1 MASTGAA
8 PARVSEQ
15 PQAPTTVVKPP
26 FLTRISTGPA
36 CFYWIAAL
44 TMLNSIVV
52 ISGRS
57 LRFAIGLGIIAG
69 IDIRAKEL
77 GTTGAV
83 LDLLISGT
91 IAGIFVV
98 LGNLAGKRI
107 RWAFL
112 AGISL
117 YGFDGLVCFA
127 AGDILGAA
135 LHAYTIF
142 AISRGL
148 TKPKQVPVAA

>member
-15 PQAPTTVVKPP
+15 PQAPIAVAKPS

-44 TMLNSIVV
+44 TVLNSIVV
-52 ISGRS
+52 ISGKS
-57 LRFAIGLGIIAG
+57 LRFAIGLGITAG
-69 IDIRAKEL
+69 IDVRAKEL
-77 GTTGAV
+77 GAMGAV

-91 IAGIFVV
+91 TAGIFAL

-112 AGISL
+112 AGMVL
-117 YGFDGLVCFA
+117 YGIDGLICLA
-127 AGDILGAA
+127 ANDILGAL

-142 AISRGL
+142 AISRGM
-148 TKPKQVPVAA
+148 TTPKPVPIAV

>member
-15 PQAPTTVVKPP
+15 PQAPIGAVKPS

-44 TMLNSIVV
+44 TVLNSILV

-57 LRFAIGLGIIAG
+57 LRFAIGLGITAA
-69 IDIRAKEL
+69 IDVKAKEL
-77 GTTGAV
+77 GTTGLI

-91 IAGIFVV
+91 VAAIFAV
-98 LGNLAGKRI
+98 LGSLAGRKI

-112 AGISL
+112 AGITL
-117 YGFDGLVCFA
+117 YGVEGLMCFA
-127 AGDILGAA
+127 ASDILGAA

-142 AISRGL
+142 AISRAMIA
-148 TKPKQVPVAA
+148 PKQTPVSA

>member
-15 PQAPTTVVKPP
+15 PQASTAVAKPS

-44 TMLNSIVV
+44 TVLNSIVV
-52 ISGRS
+52 IFGHS

-69 IDIRAKEL
+69 IDVKAKEL
-77 GTTGAV
+77 GAAGAV

-91 IAGIFVV
+91 IAAIFVV
-98 LGNLAGKRI
+98 LGNLAGKQI

-112 AGISL
+112 AGITL
-117 YGFDGLVCFA
+117 YGFDGLVCMA

-135 LHAYTIF
+135 LHVYTIF
-142 AISRGL
+142 AISRGM
-148 TKPKQVPVAA
+148 TTPKQAPVTA

>member
-1 MASTGAA
+1 LASTGAA

-15 PQAPTTVVKPP
+15 SQTAIVAAKAS

-44 TMLNSIVV
+44 TLLNSIVV

-57 LRFAIGLGIIAG
+57 LHFAIGLGSTAG
-69 IDIRAKEL
+69 IDVKAKEL
-77 GTTGAV
+77 GTIGAV

-91 IAGIFVV
+91 IAGIFAL

-112 AGISL
+112 AGMVL
-117 YGFDGLVCFA
+117 YGIDGLICLA
-127 AGDILGAA
+127 ANDILGAS

-142 AISRGL
+142 AISRGM
-148 TKPKQVPVAA
+148 TTPKPVPIAV

>member
-1 MASTGAA
+1 MPRKGAA
-8 PARVSEQ
+8 PARISEQ
-15 PQAPTTVVKPP
+15 PQAPLVVAKAS

-36 CFYWIAAL
+36 CFYWISAL
-44 TMLNSIVV
+44 TILNSIVV

-57 LRFAIGLGIIAG
+57 LRFAIGLGITAG
-69 IDIRAKEL
+69 IDVKAKEL
-77 GTTGAV
+77 GAAGAV

-91 IAGIFVV
+91 IAGIFAV

-112 AGISL
+112 AGIVL
-117 YGFDGLVCFA
+117 YGIDGLICLA
-127 AGDILGAA
+127 ANDILGAL

-142 AISRGL
+142 AISRGM
-148 TKPKQVPVAA
+148 TTPKPVPIAV

>member
-1 MASTGAA
+1 MASAGAA

-15 PQAPTTVVKPP
+15 PPAPIAVAKLP

-44 TMLNSIVV
+44 TVLNSIVV

-57 LRFAIGLGIIAG
+57 LRFAIGLGITAG
-69 IDIRAKEL
+69 IDLKAKEL
-77 GTTGAV
+77 GSPGAV

-112 AGISL
+112 AGIAL
-117 YGFDGLVCFA
+117 YGFDGLVCLGA
-127 AGDILGAA
+127 SDILGAA

-148 TKPKQVPVAA
+148 AKPQTPVTA

>member
-1 MASTGAA
+1 MPSAGAA

-15 PQAPTTVVKPP
+15 PQSPIAVARPS

-36 CFYWIAAL
+36 CFYWIAGL
-44 TMLNSIVV
+44 TVLNSIVV

-57 LRFAIGLGIIAG
+57 LRFAIGLGITAA
-69 IDIRAKEL
+69 IDVKAKQL
-77 GTTGAV
+77 GVAGAV
-83 LDLLISGT
+83 LALLISGT
-91 IAGIFVV
+91 IAGIFIV

-112 AGISL
+112 TGIVL
-117 YGFDGLVCFA
+117 YGFDGMICLA

-142 AISRGL
+142 VISRGM
-148 TKPKQVPVAA
+148 TAPKPAPLAV

>member
-1 MASTGAA
+1 LANTGTA

-15 PQAPTTVVKPP
+15 PQTPITAAKPS
-26 FLTRISTGPA
+26 FLTGISTGPA
-36 CFYWIAAL
+36 CFYWIAGL
-44 TMLNSIVV
+44 TVLNSIVV

-57 LRFAIGLGIIAG
+57 LRFAIGLGITAG
-69 IDIRAKEL
+69 IDIKAREL
-77 GTTGAV
+77 GGVGAV

-91 IAGIFVV
+91 IAAIFAV
-98 LGNLAGKRI
+98 LGNLAGKRV

-117 YGFDGLVCFA
+117 YGFDGVVCLA

-135 LHAYTIF
+135 LHVYTIF
-142 AISRGL
+142 AISRGM
-148 TKPKQVPVAA
+148 TSPKPTPAAA

>member
-1 MASTGAA
+1 MPSAGAA

-15 PQAPTTVVKPP
+15 AQSPIAVASPS

-44 TMLNSIVV
+44 TVLNSIVV
-52 ISGRS
+52 ISGWS
-57 LRFAIGLGIIAG
+57 LHFAIGLGITAG
-69 IDIRAKEL
+69 IDVKAKEL
-77 GTTGAV
+77 GAAGAV

-91 IAGIFVV
+91 IAGIFTV
-98 LGNLAGKRI
+98 LGNLASKRI

-112 AGISL
+112 AGIAL
-117 YGFDGLVCFA
+117 YGVDGLVCLA
-127 AGDILGAA
+127 ANDILGAA

-142 AISRGL
+142 AVSRGL
-148 TKPKQVPVAA
+148 TRPKQTPVAA

>member
-1 MASTGAA
+1 MASAGAA
-8 PARVSEQ
+8 PARVSDQ
-15 PQAPTTVVKPP
+15 PQSAVAAAKPT

-44 TMLNSIVV
+44 TILNSLVV
-52 ISGRS
+52 ISGGS
-57 LRFAIGLGIIAG
+57 LHFAIGLGLTAG
-69 IDIRAKEL
+69 IDVRAREL
-77 GTTGAV
+77 GLIGTV

-91 IAGIFVV
+91 IAGIFWV

-112 AGISL
+112 AGIAL
-117 YGFDGLVCFA
+117 YGFDGLVCLA
-127 AGDILGAA
+127 ANDILGAA

-142 AISRGL
+142 AISRGMASR
-148 TKPKQVPVAA
+148 KQALVAA